1 MSGKQERERRRQER
15 IRAQAQ
21 AKEDQHRR
29 HRVQLMTAAAFIGIV
44 VVVILVVAVSQG
56 GSSSSAGGDTNLE
69 DVGLVEGQLAGIPQH
84 GTILGEPS
92 AKVSLIEFGDLQCP
106 ICKAFSEEVLP
117 SVISGSVSRGEA
129 KIDFRNYTIISQQSV
144 PAGAAALAAGEQ
156 GRGWNF
162 IDLFYR
168 NQGEERSGYVTDS
181 FLSAIARGAKVPDL
195 ARWNKERK
203 NRRLLGEVARTTR
216 EAEAHGFEGTPSF
229 FVEGP
234 GGSEAIGTPESMEE
248 LEVAIQEAE

>member
-1 MSGKQERERRRQER
+1 MSGKQERDRRRQER

-21 AKEDQHRR
+21 AKEDQRR
-29 HRVQLMTAAAFIGIV
+29 RRRVQLLSAAAFVGIV
-44 VVVILVVAVSQG
+44 VIVVLIVTVSQG
-56 GSSSSAGGDTNLE
+56 GSGSGGDTNLE
-69 DVGLVEGQLAGIPQH
+69 DVGLVEEQLAGIPQH
-84 GTILGEPS
+84 GTVLGDPS
-92 AKVSLIEFGDLQCP
+92 AKVTLIEFGDLQCP

-117 SVISGSVSRGEA
+117 SVIAGSVSRGEA

-162 IDLFYR
+162 IDVFYR

-181 FLSAIARGAKVPDL
+181 FLTAIAKGAKVPDL
-195 ARWNKERK
+195 ARWNKERRSK
-203 NRRLLGEVARTTR
+203 GLLREVARTTR
-216 EAEAHGFEGTPSF
+216 EAQAHGFEGTPSF

-234 GGSEAIGTPESMEE
+234 GGSEAIGTPETMEE